1 MVNKMDSWER
11 LEAKDR
17 KEWRQW
23 LQNNHSISPGIWLI
37 YYKKNSDK
45 TTISYDDAV
54 EEALSFGW
62 IDSKANTLDDER
74 YMQVFT
80 PRKQGSIWSKIN
92 KQRVEKLIKDG
103 LMTSAGFDKIEMA
116 KKDGSWDFMDEI
128 ENLIIPSDL
137 KEALDSNRAAKSNF
151 KIFSDSVKKQILYWI
166 KSAKREETRK
176 NRIEK
181 IVLLAAENKKPF

>member
-1 MVNKMDSWER
+1 MDSWER

-23 LQNNHSISPGIWLI
+23 LQNNYSISPGIWLV
-37 YYKKNSDK
+37 YYKRDSGK
-45 TTISYDDAV
+45 TTISYEDAV

-92 KQRVEKLIKDG
+92 KQRVEKLIKEG
-103 LMTSAGFDKIEMA
+103 LMTSAGLEKIEAA
-116 KKDGSWDFMDEI
+116 KKDGSWNFLDDI
-128 ENLIIPSDL
+128 EDLIIPLDL
-137 KEALDSNRAAKSNF
+137 KQALDSNVSAKTNF
-151 KIFSDSVKKQILYWI
+151 ESFSISVKKQILYWI
-166 KSAKREETRK
+166 KSAKRDATRK

-181 IVLLAAENKKPF
+181 VVELATENKKPF

>member
-1 MVNKMDSWER
+1 MPNKMDSWER

-17 KEWRQW
+17 IEWRQW
-23 LQNNHSISPGIWLI
+23 LQNNHSTSPGIWLV
-37 YYKKNSDK
+37 YYKKDSGK

-62 IDSKANTLDDER
+62 IDSKANTLDNER
-74 YMQVFT
+74 YMQIFT
-80 PRKQGSIWSKIN
+80 PRKPGSVWSKIN

-137 KEALDSNRAAKSNF
+137 KEALDSNESAKINYES
-151 KIFSDSVKKQILYWI
+151 FSVSIKKQILYWI

-176 NRIEK
+176 NRIEN
-181 IVLLAAENKKPF
+181 VVELATENKIPF